1 MLELKNIS
9 YFYKS
14 QKDKMVLDQIS
25 YQFEKGKM
33 YAILGT
39 SGSGKTTLLSL
50 LAGLDSPISGEIDM
64 NGENIEEKG
73 LANHRKNHIS
83 LVFQNYNLIDYLTPV
98 ENVKLGGN
106 ADAEILLTQMGIDKS
121 TRKRNVMQLSGG
133 QQQRVAIAR
142 ALASKAPVL
151 LADEPTGN
159 LDEDTAKDIVE
170 IFKSLAQKRPYMF
183 DLLPTV
189 QSYIRYLSDK
199 ANGREAKSADTAQ
212 VEMEKLR
219 AEADMKRSK
228 ADMAAMQLKELEGKM
243 HRSEDVEAVTNDLV
257 YTVRSM
263 IMALPGRLAMDVVQ
277 VASTNEASAL
287 IRAECYKILNELANY
302 NYDPAV
308 YQRRVRDREGWSDV
322 IVAADEADD

>member
-1 MLELKNIS
+1 MAE
-9 YFYKS
+9 
-14 QKDKMVLDQIS
+14 
-25 YQFEKGKM
+25 GKQNLQNA
-33 YAILGT
+33 AII
-39 SGSGKTTLLSL
+39 
-50 LAGLDSPISGEIDM
+50 A
-64 NGENIEEKG
+64 
-73 LANHRKNHIS
+73 
-83 LVFQNYNLIDYLTPV
+83 
-98 ENVKLGGN
+98 KLFGVT
-106 ADAEILLTQMGIDKS
+106 DRRIQ
-121 TRKRNVMQLSGG
+121 QL
-133 QQQRVAIAR
+133 
-142 ALASKAPVL
+142 
-151 LADEPTGN
+151 
-159 LDEDTAKDIVE
+159 AKDGI
-170 IFKSLAQKRPYMF
+170 IPAAQKRPYMF

-219 AEADMKRSK
+219 AE

-277 VASTNEASAL
+277 VASANEASAL

>member
-1 MLELKNIS
+1 M
-9 YFYKS
+9 
-14 QKDKMVLDQIS
+14 
-25 YQFEKGKM
+25 
-33 YAILGT
+33 
-39 SGSGKTTLLSL
+39 
-50 LAGLDSPISGEIDM
+50 
-64 NGENIEEKG
+64 
-73 LANHRKNHIS
+73 
-83 LVFQNYNLIDYLTPV
+83 
-98 ENVKLGGN
+98 
-106 ADAEILLTQMGIDKS
+106 
-121 TRKRNVMQLSGG
+121 
-133 QQQRVAIAR
+133 
-142 ALASKAPVL
+142 
-151 LADEPTGN
+151 
-159 LDEDTAKDIVE
+159 
-170 IFKSLAQKRPYMF
+170 
-183 DLLPTV
+183 

-277 VASTNEASAL
+277 VASANEASAL

-302 NYDPAV
+302 NYDPTV